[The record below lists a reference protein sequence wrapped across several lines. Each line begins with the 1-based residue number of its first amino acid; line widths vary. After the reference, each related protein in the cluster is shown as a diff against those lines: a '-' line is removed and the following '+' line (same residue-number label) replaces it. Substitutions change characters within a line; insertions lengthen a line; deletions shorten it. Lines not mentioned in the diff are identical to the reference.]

1 MRAHA
6 ISRPY
11 IRSQNNGP
19 HVFDNA
25 KYHEGTVKKLRLPRR
40 QAYVHTAHYVGW
52 LAERNKFSRDYAA
65 PIMFRLLRMRLVTPI
80 NVYAHLGGYLI
91 DEMLTMEARA
101 FSMSYFDFEHGQY
114 LRDYCALSG
123 SSFHNMLRTPF
134 TWERYRAMQARI
146 DERFRRWG
154 GNIRVRGRARAA

>member
-19 HVFDNA
+19 HIFDNA

-52 LAERNKFSRDYAA
+52 LAERNEFSRDYAS
-65 PIMFRLLRMRLVTPI
+65 PFMFRLLRLRLVTPI
-80 NVYAHLGGYLI
+80 NVYSHLGGCLV
-91 DEMLTMEARA
+91 DEMMTLEARA
-101 FSMSYFDFEHGQY
+101 FSMSYFDFEHGHY
-114 LRDYCALSG
+114 LKDYCALSG
-123 SSFHNMLRTPF
+123 ASLHDILRTRF
-134 TWERYRAMQARI
+134 NWQLYRAMLTRI

-154 GNIRVRGRARAA
+154 GTIRVGGRARAA

>member
-19 HVFDNA
+19 HIFDNA

-80 NVYAHLGGYLI
+80 NVYAHLGGCLV

-123 SSFHNMLRTPF
+123 ASLHNMLRTPF
-134 TWERYRAMQARI
+134 TWERYRAMLARI

>member
-40 QAYVHTAHYVGW
+40 QAYVHTSHYVGW
-52 LAERNKFSRDYAA
+52 LAERNKFSRDYSA

-123 SSFHNMLRTPF
+123 SSLHNMLRTPF
-134 TWERYRAMQARI
+134 TWERYRAMLGRI

-154 GNIRVRGRARAA
+154 GNIGVRGRARAA

>member
-19 HVFDNA
+19 HIFDNA

-40 QAYVHTAHYVGW
+40 QAYVHTAHYFGW
-52 LAERNKFSRDYAA
+52 LAERNKFSRDYNA
-65 PIMFRLLRMRLVTPI
+65 PFLFRLLRLRLVTPVK
-80 NVYAHLGGYLI
+80 VYAHFGGYLI
-91 DEMLTMEARA
+91 DEMMTMEARA
-101 FSMSYFDFEHGQY
+101 FSMSYFDFEHGHY
-114 LRDYCALSG
+114 LRDYCALSRT
-123 SSFHNMLRTPF
+123 SLDNMLRTPF
-134 TWERYRAMQARI
+134 TWERYRAMLARV

-154 GNIRVRGRARAA
+154 GNIRVRSRAA